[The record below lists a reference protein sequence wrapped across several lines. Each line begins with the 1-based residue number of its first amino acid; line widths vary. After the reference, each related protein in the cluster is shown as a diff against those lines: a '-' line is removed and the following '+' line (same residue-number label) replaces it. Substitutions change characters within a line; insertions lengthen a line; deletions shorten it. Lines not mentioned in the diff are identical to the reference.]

1 MAWLEQ
7 TWTDLNRREQTWTD
21 LNRLEQTWTDLNNLN
36 RLDQTWTD
44 LNNLKKQLKKTYKHI
59 VFCFTNSLQY
69 ETIVVWFSKCS
80 TTFTTICI
88 PGSTVTQWLYII
100 FFKNRCITA
109 KQFITT
115 VTVATAVAAVAAVAV
130 ATAAIGKIK
139 SFFFKTFAIG
149 SSQCIKIWCTWYLWS
164 KI

>member
-1 MAWLEQ
+1 MGKKRTTIILETNHTAWLQYEQ
-7 TWTDLNRREQTWTD
+7 IQCIWTD
-21 LNRLEQTWTDLNNLN
+21 LNRLEQTW
-36 RLDQTWTD
+36 
-44 LNNLKKQLKKTYKHI
+44 KKTLKKTYKHI
-59 VFCFTNSLQY
+59 VFCFTNSFQY

-88 PGSTVTQWLYII
+88 PGSTVTQRLYII
-100 FFKNRCITA
+100 FFKDRCITA

-115 VTVATAVAAVAAVAV
+115 ITVATAVAAIAV
-130 ATAAIGKIK
+130 ATAAFGKIK

-164 KI
+164 KKIK